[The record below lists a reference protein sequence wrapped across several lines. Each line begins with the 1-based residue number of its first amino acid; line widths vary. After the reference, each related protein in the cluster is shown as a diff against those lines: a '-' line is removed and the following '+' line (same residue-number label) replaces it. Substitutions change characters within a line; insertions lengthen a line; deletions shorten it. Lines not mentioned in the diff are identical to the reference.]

1 MLNSFASSESFEQ
14 KIAGVY
20 DTVFL
25 LDCLQI
31 MLENERSTLI
41 FWAEFQLDHFEEWSS
56 PDMSKS
62 SLE

>member
-14 KIAGVY
+14 RIAEVY

-25 LDCLQI
+25 LD
-31 MLENERSTLI
+31 ERSTII